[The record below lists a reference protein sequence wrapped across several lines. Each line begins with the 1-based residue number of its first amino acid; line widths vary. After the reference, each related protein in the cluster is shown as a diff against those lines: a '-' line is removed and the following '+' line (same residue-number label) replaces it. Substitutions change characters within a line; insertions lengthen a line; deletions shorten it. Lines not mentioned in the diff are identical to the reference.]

1 MANKI
6 TEDPRIDPRIKE
18 QFKDIDFPEYR
29 LKVHQE
35 KRCLLRLIPKRENR
49 THDL

>member
-18 QFKDIDFPEYR
+18 QFKNIEFPELSSGNMTR
-29 LKVHQE
+29 EDMIAKVDSE
-35 KRCLLRLIPKRENR
+35 EGNNR
-49 THDL
+49 KLF